1 MDFKKW
7 AGKSG
12 AAGEGKMFLE
22 NKQFEETI

>member
-1 MDFKKW
+1 MDFTKW
-7 AGKSG
+7 AGKSS